1 MKISTK
7 GRYALRML
15 LDLAQTQQ
23 DGYVALKEIAA
34 RQNISKK
41 YLEQIVI
48 ALNPTGILTSNR
60 GFQGGYRL
68 ARAPRNI
75 SVLEVL
81 EATEDSMAPVTCLR
95 SEVNTCPRQ
104 SQCSTLSLWT
114 GLYDTVKSYLGN
126 ITLQQLLDESAALT
140 GNDYII

>member
-15 LDLAQTQQ
+15 LDLAQSQQ
-23 DGYVALKEIAA
+23 DGYVALKEVAA

-68 ARAPRNI
+68 ARAPRE
-75 SVLEVL
+75 VTVFEVL
-81 EATEDSMAPVTCLR
+81 EATEDSMAPVVCLR
-95 SEVNTCPRQ
+95 SQVNTCP
-104 SQCSTLSLWT
+104 LWT
-114 GLYDTVKSYLGN
+114 GLYDVVREYLEG
-126 ITLQQLLDESAALT
+126 ITLQQLLDENAAMA
-140 GNDYII
+140 GNDYVI